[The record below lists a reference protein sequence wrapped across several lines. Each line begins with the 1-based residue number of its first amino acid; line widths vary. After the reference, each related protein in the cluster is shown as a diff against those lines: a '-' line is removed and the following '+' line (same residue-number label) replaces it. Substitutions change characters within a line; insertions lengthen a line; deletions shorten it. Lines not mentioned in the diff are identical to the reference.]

1 MPAAGSLRKNGL
13 FWSFPNVG
21 PEPVLV
27 KIIVFAH
34 IDGSKRP
41 FLLTVILHAIPDV
54 NKARAWYWLALAAI
68 EQLAVALHPA
78 SLTRRHVPVGRRN
91 QTVARILN
99 WNQSGIAAPL
109 VQSPVQQAIETERP
123 HQPKQRSVVD
133 QRIIQPPVT
142 HARTKPSEK
151 QQYDIIICHSAT
163 RVACHYEEERLLLCC
178 SRTSL
183 RMACKAA
190 LRCRSTLP
198 SLEEKR

>member
-1 MPAAGSLRKNGL
+1 
-13 FWSFPNVG
+13 
-21 PEPVLV
+21 
-27 KIIVFAH
+27 
-34 IDGSKRP
+34 
-41 FLLTVILHAIPDV
+41 
-54 NKARAWYWLALAAI
+54 
-68 EQLAVALHPA
+68 
-78 SLTRRHVPVGRRN
+78 VGRSN

-99 WNQSGIAAPL
+99 WSQSGIAAPL
-109 VQSPVQQAIETERP
+109 VQSPMQQAIETERP

-198 SLEEKR
+198 SLRRKNGSPCLECFSYVCPEPVLVKCSFLYINGSKRPFLLTTTLHRRYVGDGG